1 MPKNILIFS
10 DGTGQTG
17 DAQFCSNV
25 LKSFNSIEQHPDRQV
40 AHYSQGLGSQWWR
53 ITGSLLGL
61 GITNNML
68 DCYRFIV
75 KHYHWGDKIFLFG
88 FSRGA
93 ATVRSLSRFIL
104 FFGLLPKKQPKL
116 IQSALT
122 IYQIKNPQ
130 LRQKKADNFINQ
142 YGTEA
147 CDIHFIGVWDT
158 VAALGLPNRFLD
170 HLLSNIP
177 AFQHQFHDFK
187 ITANIK
193 HAYHALAIDE
203 TRKIFSPILWR
214 EKAHPTQTLK
224 QVWFSG
230 VHSDIGGGYEND
242 GLSNISLFW
251 MLEQAVSHGLIV
263 KPHLCITQDIQ
274 SIMHNE
280 INKGLGIWLQNK
292 TRYWNTKIEEKPTIH
307 ASVLE
312 RNLNTMN
319 QRLPQYQPWIL
330 QAQYNIEPW
339 HKQSTLS
346 PSREKN

>member
-1 MPKNILIFS
+1 MSKNIIIFS
-10 DGTGQTG
+10 DGTGQAGHT
-17 DAQFCSNV
+17 QYSSNV
-25 LKSFNSIEQHPDRQV
+25 FKSFTSIEQHPQQQI
-40 AHYSQGLGSQWWR
+40 AHYSQGIGSQWWR
-53 ITGSLLGL
+53 VTGSLLGL

-75 KHYHWGDKIFLFG
+75 EHYHWGDNIFLFG

-104 FFGLLPKKQPKL
+104 FFGLLPKTQPKL
-116 IQSALT
+116 INAALT
-122 IYQIKNPQ
+122 IYQIKDPQ
-130 LRQKKADNFINQ
+130 LRQKQADNFINH
-142 YGTEA
+142 YGSEA

-158 VAALGLPNRFLD
+158 VAALGLPNQFLD

-177 AFQHQFHDFK
+177 AFRHQFHDFK
-187 ITANIK
+187 ISANIK

-203 TRKIFSPILWR
+203 TRGIFSPLLWR
-214 EKAHPTQTLK
+214 QKAHPSQTLK

-251 MLEQAVSHGLIV
+251 MLEQAQFHGL
-263 KPHLCITQDIQ
+263 KLKQDLYFEQNIQ
-274 SIMHNE
+274 DIMHNE
-280 INKGLGIWLQNK
+280 IFWGWGAWLKNK
-292 TRYWNTKIEEKPTIH
+292 TRYWNKNIGNKPTIH

-319 QRLPQYQPWIL
+319 QQYPKYQPWIL
-330 QAQYNIEPW
+330 QGQYYIEPW
-339 HKQSTLS
+339 HKHTTL
-346 PSREKN
+346 PPAQ